1 MAGRIR
7 DEDIAAVRERSP
19 IDEVVGE
26 YLQLRNA
33 GGGSLKGLCPF
44 HDEKTPSFN
53 VTPARGLF
61 YCLAGE
67 TRVLT
72 WEGVKPIRELA
83 GETHRILGK
92 HGDWIDAPFRSFGVQ
107 PLMRLTLTR
116 NGIRKNIYVTA
127 EHRWFVRS
135 GRTLASSREVVTS
148 DLRPGHRLVS
158 KFPRTRVKQTTP
170 SPFGIAHGVTFGDG
184 TRIGSGSMA
193 QLDAVK
199 DVELLKWFPVSMM
212 TQHGRQLLIHHL
224 PRFFKELP
232 PLDESVSYLYG
243 WLAGYFAADGCVS
256 ATGTIMLNSARRDE
270 LEYVRLVCTRLGIG
284 TYGVTEQV
292 RVGFPGMEPS
302 SLFRIILVGSDL
314 TEEFFLLDKHRLRF
328 NAAAIAYERK
338 GWMVREVAKT
348 DRVEEVFCATVD
360 EGHAFTLEDNILTGN
375 CFSCAEGGD
384 AIRFVQKIDGLSFV
398 EAVERLA
405 ARAGVDLRYEQGG
418 YVPGQEQSQRRRL
431 IDAHRAAAEFYAE
444 RLGGSDAAPARAFL
458 AERGFELADVQRFG
472 VGYSPKAWEDLTRH
486 LRGRGFTDSELIT
499 AGLSREGN
507 RGTRDRFRGRL
518 MWPIR
523 DLSGDV
529 IAFGARKLDPED
541 DGPKYLNTPE
551 TSLFRKSTV
560 LYGADLAK
568 REIAQRRQAVI
579 VEGYTDVMACY
590 LAGVPTAVATCGT
603 SFGEDH
609 IKVLRRLIMD
619 SDSFSGEVIF
629 TFDGDAAGQRAAQ
642 RAFGMEA
649 KFATQTYVTVE
660 PNGLD
665 PCDLRLAHGDGAVRD
680 LVARRVP
687 LFEFAI
693 KGVLGRHDLNTT
705 EGQLAALD
713 EAAPILARIKDQGL
727 RTRYAVNLDRWL
739 GLMDERFVLA
749 RVRAHAGDTGPAR
762 RRPGQDRG
770 QQGRGGQPGSF
781 GANGNGR
788 GNGGSRGD
796 AGPPYDLGDPVV
808 VAEREALKL
817 AVQRPALC
825 GPEFDALGADAFTA
839 PVHQSVFTLIA
850 ACGGTT
856 SGGSSPRQWAARLR
870 EEAPNE
876 RAQAFVTALAV
887 EPLQS
892 TREPDAKY
900 ADVLLAKVGELAV
913 SREITS
919 VKARLQRM
927 NPVEEQAGYN
937 RMFGDLVGLEKRRK
951 ALLDR
956 AAGA

>member
-1 MAGRIR
+1 
-7 DEDIAAVRERSP
+7 
-19 IDEVVGE
+19 
-26 YLQLRNA
+26 
-33 GGGSLKGLCPF
+33 
-44 HDEKTPSFN
+44 
-53 VTPARGLF
+53 
-61 YCLAGE
+61 
-67 TRVLT
+67 
-72 WEGVKPIRELA
+72 
-83 GETHRILGK
+83 
-92 HGDWIDAPFRSFGVQ
+92 
-107 PLMRLTLTR
+107 
-116 NGIRKNIYVTA
+116 
-127 EHRWFVRS
+127 
-135 GRTLASSREVVTS
+135 
-148 DLRPGHRLVS
+148 
-158 KFPRTRVKQTTP
+158 
-170 SPFGIAHGVTFGDG
+170 
-184 TRIGSGSMA
+184 
-193 QLDAVK
+193 
-199 DVELLKWFPVSMM
+199 
-212 TQHGRQLLIHHL
+212 
-224 PRFFKELP
+224 
-232 PLDESVSYLYG
+232 
-243 WLAGYFAADGCVS
+243 
-256 ATGTIMLNSARRDE
+256 
-270 LEYVRLVCTRLGIG
+270 
-284 TYGVTEQV
+284 
-292 RVGFPGMEPS
+292 
-302 SLFRIILVGSDL
+302 
-314 TEEFFLLDKHRLRF
+314 
-328 NAAAIAYERK
+328 
-338 GWMVREVAKT
+338 
-348 DRVEEVFCATVD
+348 
-360 EGHAFTLEDNILTGN
+360 
-375 CFSCAEGGD
+375 
-384 AIRFVQKIDGLSFV
+384 
-398 EAVERLA
+398 
-405 ARAGVDLRYEQGG
+405 
-418 YVPGQEQSQRRRL
+418 
-431 IDAHRAAAEFYAE
+431 
-444 RLGGSDAAPARAFL
+444 
-458 AERGFELADVQRFG
+458 
-472 VGYSPKAWEDLTRH
+472 
-486 LRGRGFTDSELIT
+486 
-499 AGLSREGN
+499 
-507 RGTRDRFRGRL
+507 

-713 EAAPILARIKDQGL
+713 EAAPILAKIKDQGL

-749 RVRAHAGDTGPAR
+749 RVRAHAGDTGPVR
-762 RRPGQDRG
+762 RRPGQDRR
-770 QQGRGGQPGSF
+770 QPSQGEQPGSF
-781 GANGNGR
+781 GANGDGR
-788 GNGGSRGD
+788 GNGG
-796 AGPPYDLGDPVV
+796 PPYDLADPVV
-808 VAEREALKL
+808 LVEREALKL

-839 PVHQSVFTLIA
+839 PVHRSVFTLIA

-856 SGGSSPRQWAARLR
+856 SGGGSPRQWTAQLR
-870 EEAPNE
+870 EQAPNE

-887 EPLQS
+887 EPLR
-892 TREPDAKY
+892 REPDEKY
-900 ADVLLAKVGELAV
+900 ADALLAQVGQLAV

>member
-83 GETHRILGK
+83 GGTHRILGK

-135 GRTLASSREVVTS
+135 GKTQKSDREVRTS

-184 TRIGSGSMA
+184 TRSGSGSMA

-199 DVELLKWFPVSMM
+199 DVELLKWFPVSMT

-256 ATGTIMLNSARRDE
+256 TTGTIMLNSARRDE

-328 NAAAIAYERK
+328 DAAAKAYERK
-338 GWMVREVAKT
+338 GWMVREVART
-348 DRVEEVFCATVD
+348 DRVEEVFCATVE

-384 AIRFVQKIDGLSFV
+384 AIKFVQKIDGLTFV

-458 AERGFELADVQRFG
+458 AERGFELADIQRFG

-486 LRGRGFTDSELIT
+486 LRGRGFTDSELIA

-579 VEGYTDVMACY
+579 VEGYTDVMACH
-590 LAGVPTAVATCGT
+590 LAGVQTAVATCGT

-619 SDSFSGEVIF
+619 SDAFTGEVIF

-642 RAFGMEA
+642 RAFGMEE

-713 EAAPILARIKDQGL
+713 EAAPIVARIKDQGL

-739 GLMDERFVLA
+739 GLMDERFVLT
-749 RVRAHAGDTGPAR
+749 RVRAHAGDTSRAR
-762 RRPGQDRG
+762 RRPGQDRR
-770 QQGRGGQPGSF
+770 QQSRGEQPGSF
-781 GANGNGR
+781 GTNGNAR
-788 GNGGSRGD
+788 DNGGPRGD
-796 AGPPYDLGDPVV
+796 GGQPYDLSDPVV
-808 VAEREALKL
+808 LVEREALKL

-839 PVHQSVFTLIA
+839 PVHGSVFTLIA
-850 ACGGTT
+850 ACGGTA
-856 SGGSSPRQWAARLR
+856 SGGGTPREWAARLR
-870 EEAPNE
+870 EQAPNE

-887 EPLQS
+887 EPLRRIS
-892 TREPDAKY
+892 EPDEKY
-900 ADVLLAKVGELAV
+900 ADALLAQVGQLAV

-927 NPVEEQAGYN
+927 NPVDEQASYN